1 MRENSTIREVEFQ
14 LEKYYEGK
22 TTNAEEKRLCDFLSQ
37 KDIPEQ
43 FEADRALLGY
53 FAGKKQKPKT
63 ILIPFMKWASIAAV
77 FIGLIL
83 FTKTGVKENTESYAY
98 INGEKITNTQAVKEQ
113 ALASLEN
120 ISDSPDEVENSIR
133 NLNNKD
139 LIQVQLQLFPEIN

>member
-1 MRENSTIREVEFQ
+1 MSEKTTIQEAELL

-37 KDIPEQ
+37 KNIPEQ

-53 FAGKKQKPKT
+53 FAGKKQKPKS
-63 ILIPFMKWASIAAV
+63 IVIPFMKWASIAAV
-77 FIGLIL
+77 FIGIL
-83 FTKTGVKENTESYAY
+83 FFIKTGIKENTESYAY

-120 ISDSPDEVENSIR
+120 IADSPDEVENSIR

-139 LIQVQLQLFPEIN
+139 LIQAQLQLFPGIN